1 MHPAFLKTSFLLLV
15 GMFQGNIRVEELRAR
30 SDLKTKL
37 KNSLISKSYDQN
49 EFSTVFLKEII
60 TFVAKV
66 VKVVA

>member
-1 MHPAFLKTSFLLLV
+1 MHPAFLKTSFFLLV

-49 EFSTVFLKEII
+49 EFSNVFL
-60 TFVAKV
+60 
-66 VKVVA
+66 